1 MKGAVAVKA
10 VFIDRDGTMGGAPAL
25 EYPTDYRP
33 FDGTQE
39 AFRLLRQNGFAPM
52 IFTNQSCIARG
63 KDRGY
68 DFAAEFAEIGAVDWF
83 ICPHDT
89 PDRCSCR
96 KPEPGLLLQ
105 AKEKYG
111 LDLSTCYVIGDR
123 WSDMAAGGRVGCQ
136 LILVRTGRGEE
147 ALSEDREKW
156 QPYQPAAVVDDLLAA
171 AKWLC
176 EQGGKE

>member
-1 MKGAVAVKA
+1 MKA
-10 VFIDRDGTMGGAPAL
+10 VFIDRDGTMGGAAVL

-33 FDGTQE
+33 FDGTRE
-39 AFRLLRQNGFAPM
+39 AFALLRRHGFAPM
-52 IFTNQSCIARG
+52 VFTNQSCIARG

-68 DFAAEFAEIGAVDWF
+68 DFAAEFADIGAVDWF

-89 PDRCSCR
+89 PDGCCCR

-105 AKEKYG
+105 AQEKYG
-111 LDLSTCYVIGDR
+111 LDLTECVVIGDR
-123 WSDMAAGGRVGCQ
+123 WSDMAAGGRVGCR

-147 ALSEDREKW
+147 ALDADREKW

-171 AKWLC
+171 ARWLC
-176 EQGGKE
+176 QQGGTK